1 MKDKKKFSLP
11 ARYLLF
17 ILMLLCVILLV
28 VGYFRPGFLSPV
40 TNIVNSVLTPMQ
52 KGLNRL
58 GSSFAD
64 TAYDYQSL
72 EEARAENQQLK
83 EELAALKED
92 IGNYQQGQVELQE
105 LRELFELKGQYTDY
119 ETTGA
124 RIIQK
129 EAGNWYHSFVIDKG
143 SEDGI
148 ERNMNVIADGGLVGI
163 VTDVGKNF
171 AKVRSIIDDDSNV
184 SAMSLNSGD
193 TCIVSGD
200 LQLYAEGKLRISYID
215 KNDNIWDDDK
225 IVTSNISDKYLPNI
239 LIGYA
244 QEIQV
249 DSNNVTKS
257 GYLIPAVDFGHLQ
270 TVLVIKTLKVTGE
283 DQPGTEE
290 EPPEASRETPVAEAQ
305 TAEESQTASEESQ
318 P

>member
-17 ILMLLCVILLV
+17 FLMLCCALLLA
-28 VGYFRPGFLSPV
+28 VGYFQPGFLSPV
-40 TNIVNSVLTPMQ
+40 TGMVNSILTPMQ

-72 EEARAENQQLK
+72 EEARAENKQLK

-92 IGNYQQGQVELQE
+92 IGNYQQGQMELQE
-105 LRELFELKGQYTDY
+105 LRELFELKGQYSDY

-129 EAGNWYHSFVIDKG
+129 DAGNWYHSFVIDKG
-143 SEDGI
+143 EEDGI
-148 ERNMNVIADGGLVGI
+148 AVDMNVIADGGLVGI
-163 VTDVGKNF
+163 VTEVGKNY

-200 LQLYAEGKLRISYID
+200 LQLYADGNLRISYID

-244 QEIQV
+244 KDIQV

-257 GYLIPAVDFGHLQ
+257 GYLIPEVDFGHLQ

-283 DQPGTEE
+283 ENQ
-290 EPPEASRETPVAEAQ
+290 S
-305 TAEESQTASEESQ
+305 
-318 P
+318 

>member
-17 ILMLLCVILLV
+17 FLMLFCALLLA
-28 VGYFRPGFLSPV
+28 VGYFQPGFLSPV
-40 TNIVNSVLTPMQ
+40 TNVVNSILTPMQ

-72 EEARAENQQLK
+72 EEARAENKRLK

-92 IGNYQQGQVELQE
+92 IGNYQQGQMELKE
-105 LRELFELKGQYTDY
+105 LRELFELKGQYSDY

-129 EAGNWYHSFVIDKG
+129 DAGNWYHSFVIDKG
-143 SEDGI
+143 EEDGI
-148 ERNMNVIADGGLVGI
+148 AVDMNVIADGGLVGI
-163 VTDVGKNF
+163 VTEVGKNY
-171 AKVRSIIDDDSNV
+171 AKVRSIIDDNSNV

-200 LQLYAEGKLRISYID
+200 LQLYADGNLRISYID

-244 QEIQV
+244 KDIQV

-257 GYLIPAVDFGHLQ
+257 GYLIPEVDFGHLQ

-283 DQPGTEE
+283 ENQ
-290 EPPEASRETPVAEAQ
+290 S
-305 TAEESQTASEESQ
+305 
-318 P
+318 

>member
-11 ARYLLF
+11 ARYILF
-17 ILMLLCVILLV
+17 FLMLFCAVLLAV
-28 VGYFRPGFLSPV
+28 SYFRPGFLSPV
-40 TNIVNSVLTPMQ
+40 TNAVNTILAPMQ
-52 KGLNRL
+52 KGLNQL
-58 GSSFAD
+58 GSRFAD
-64 TAYDYQSL
+64 TAFDYQSL

-92 IGNYQQGQVELQE
+92 IGNYQQGQRELEE
-105 LRELFELKGQYTDY
+105 LRELFELKGQYSDY

-129 EAGNWYHSFVIDKG
+129 DAGNWYHSFVIDKG
-143 SEDGI
+143 TEDGI
-148 ERNMNVIADGGLVGI
+148 ETDMNVIADGRLVGI
-163 VTDVGKNF
+163 VTDVGKNY
-171 AKVRSIIDDDSNV
+171 AKVRTIIDDDSNV

-200 LQLYAEGKLRISYID
+200 LQLYADGKLRISYID

-244 QEIQV
+244 ADIQV

-257 GYLIPAVDFGHLQ
+257 GYLIPEVDFGHLQ

-283 DQPGTEE
+283 ENQ
-290 EPPEASRETPVAEAQ
+290 S
-305 TAEESQTASEESQ
+305 
-318 P
+318 

>member
-1 MKDKKKFSLP
+1 MKNKKKASLP

-17 ILMLLCVILLV
+17 FLILFCIGLLTVN
-28 VGYFRPGFLSPV
+28 YFKPGFLSPV
-40 TNIVNSVLTPMQ
+40 TNAVNSVLLPMQ
-52 KGLNRL
+52 KGLNHL
-58 GSSFAD
+58 GTGFAD

-83 EELAALKED
+83 EELASLKED
-92 IGNYQQGQVELQE
+92 IGNYQQGQTELKQ
-105 LRELFELKGQYTDY
+105 LKELFELKGQYTDY
-119 ETTGA
+119 EMTGA
-124 RIIQK
+124 RVIQK
-129 EAGNWYHSFVIDKG
+129 DAGNWYHSFVIDKG
-143 SEDGI
+143 TEDGI
-148 ERNMNVIADGGLVGI
+148 QVDMNVIAGGGLVGI
-163 VTDVGKNF
+163 VTEVGKDF

-200 LQLYAEGKLRISYID
+200 LKLYSEGKLRLSYID

-244 QEIQV
+244 QDIQT

-257 GYLIPAVDFGHLQ
+257 GYLVPVVDFDHLQ

-283 DQPGTEE
+283 EKQ
-290 EPPEASRETPVAEAQ
+290 S
-305 TAEESQTASEESQ
+305 
-318 P
+318 

>member
-11 ARYLLF
+11 ARYALF
-17 ILMLLCVILLV
+17 FLMLFCIILLAV
-28 VGYFRPGFLSPV
+28 SYFRPGFLSPF
-40 TNIVNSVLTPMQ
+40 TNAVNSVLAPMQ

-64 TAYDYQSL
+64 TANDYQSL

-105 LRELFELKGQYTDY
+105 LRELLELKGQYTDY

-129 EAGNWYHSFVIDKG
+129 DAGNWYHSFVIDKG
-143 SEDGI
+143 TEDGI
-148 ERNMNVIADGGLVGI
+148 EKDMNVIADGGLVGI
-163 VTDVGKNF
+163 VTDVGSNF

-193 TCIVSGD
+193 ACIVSGD
-200 LQLYAEGKLRISYID
+200 LQLYAEGRLRISYID
-215 KNDNIWDDDK
+215 KNDNVWDDDK
-225 IVTSNISDKYLPNI
+225 IVTSNISDKFLPNI

-244 QEIQV
+244 QGIEV

-283 DQPGTEE
+283 
-290 EPPEASRETPVAEAQ
+290 
-305 TAEESQTASEESQ
+305 ESQ

>member
-11 ARYLLF
+11 ARYILF
-17 ILMLLCVILLV
+17 FLMLFCAVLLAV
-28 VGYFRPGFLSPV
+28 SYFRPGFLSPV
-40 TNIVNSVLTPMQ
+40 TNAVNTILAPMQ
-52 KGLNRL
+52 KGLNQL
-58 GSSFAD
+58 GSRFAD
-64 TAYDYQSL
+64 TAFDYQSL

-92 IGNYQQGQVELQE
+92 IGNYQQGQRELEE
-105 LRELFELKGQYTDY
+105 LRELFELKGQYSDY

-129 EAGNWYHSFVIDKG
+129 DAGNWYHSFVIDKG
-143 SEDGI
+143 TEDGI
-148 ERNMNVIADGGLVGI
+148 ETDMNVIADGGLVGI
-163 VTDVGKNF
+163 VTDVGKNY
-171 AKVRSIIDDDSNV
+171 AKVRTIIDDDSNV

-200 LQLYAEGKLRISYID
+200 LQLYADGKLRISYID

-244 QEIQV
+244 ADIQV

-257 GYLIPAVDFGHLQ
+257 GYLIPEVDFGHLQ
-270 TVLVIKTLKVTGE
+270 TVLVIKTLKVT
-283 DQPGTEE
+283 
-290 EPPEASRETPVAEAQ
+290 
-305 TAEESQTASEESQ
+305 ESKKSPCQI
-318 P
+318 

>member
-11 ARYLLF
+11 ARYVLF
-17 ILMLLCVILLV
+17 FLMLFCAVLLA

-40 TNIVNSVLTPMQ
+40 TGVVNSILTPMQ
-52 KGLNRL
+52 KGLNHL

-64 TAYDYQSL
+64 TAFDYQSL
-72 EEARAENQQLK
+72 EEARAENKQLK

-92 IGNYQQGQVELQE
+92 IGNYQQGQVELKE
-105 LRELFELKGQYTDY
+105 LRELFELKGQYSDY

-129 EAGNWYHSFVIDKG
+129 DAGNWYHSFVIDKG
-143 SEDGI
+143 REDGI
-148 ERNMNVIADGGLVGI
+148 AVDMNVIADGGLVGI
-163 VTDVGKNF
+163 VTEVGDNY

-184 SAMSLNSGD
+184 SAMSMNSGD
-193 TCIVSGD
+193 ACIVSGD
-200 LQLYAEGKLRISYID
+200 LQLYAEGSLRISYID

-244 QEIQV
+244 KDIQI

-257 GYLIPAVDFGHLQ
+257 GYLIPEVDFGHLQ

-283 DQPGTEE
+283 ENQ
-290 EPPEASRETPVAEAQ
+290 S
-305 TAEESQTASEESQ
+305 
-318 P
+318 

>member
-11 ARYLLF
+11 ARYILF
-17 ILMLLCVILLV
+17 FLMLFCAVLLAV
-28 VGYFRPGFLSPV
+28 SYFRPGFLSPV
-40 TNIVNSVLTPMQ
+40 TNAVNTILAPMQ
-52 KGLNRL
+52 KGLNQL
-58 GSSFAD
+58 GSRFAD
-64 TAYDYQSL
+64 TAFDYQSL

-92 IGNYQQGQVELQE
+92 IGNYQQGQRELEE
-105 LRELFELKGQYTDY
+105 LRELFELKGQYSDY

-129 EAGNWYHSFVIDKG
+129 DAGNWYHSFVIDKG
-143 SEDGI
+143 TEDGI
-148 ERNMNVIADGGLVGI
+148 ETDMNVIADGGLVGI
-163 VTDVGKNF
+163 VTDVGKNY
-171 AKVRSIIDDDSNV
+171 AKVRTIIDDDSNV

-200 LQLYAEGKLRISYID
+200 LQLYADGKLRISYID

-244 QEIQV
+244 ADIQV

-257 GYLIPAVDFGHLQ
+257 GYLIPEVDFGHLQ

-283 DQPGTEE
+283 EHQ
-290 EPPEASRETPVAEAQ
+290 S
-305 TAEESQTASEESQ
+305 
-318 P
+318 